1 MVGMADSQIDQRGA
15 PARAPLDAAPRAK
28 PFNESTASE
37 IVAAIGAGRTTCEAV
52 MRACL
57 ERIAAREADVRAW
70 TNLDPE
76 RALAAARAFDKEGR
90 RGPLAGVP
98 FGVKDIIDSADY
110 PTEWGTPIHR
120 GRRPERDAACVAL
133 SRKAG
138 GVLLGKTVTT
148 EFANLHPGPTRNPRD
163 LARTPGGSSSGSAA
177 AVADHMVPIA
187 LGTQTT
193 GSTIRPAS
201 FCGVFG
207 YRPTHGEHRLHGVME
222 ASGSLDTLGILAR
235 SLDDI
240 ALYRD
245 VLLGTAPQPIADVA
259 KPPRIGIYRPPIW
272 DQIEPTTRKV
282 VESAARRLGQAGA
295 EIRDVTLPEEFAGLD
310 DAHRWISSFEFA
322 RTFSW
327 EIEHHWNEISET
339 LRNGRLADG
348 LACSFERYVAMK
360 GLAESCRHAFDG
372 LWDGYDVMLTA
383 SAVGEAP
390 VGWNTFVGAPLYMM
404 STVLHV
410 PSLSLPVLEG
420 PNGMP
425 IGLQLIARR
434 HDDRKL
440 FAWGRWAYREL
451 T

>member
-1 MVGMADSQIDQRGA
+1 VDVRTD
-15 PARAPLDAAPRAK
+15 PAL
-28 PFNESTASE
+28 NEQTATD

-57 ERIAAREADVRAW
+57 DRIAARDTDVQAW
-70 TNLDPE
+70 AYLDPDQTI
-76 RALAAARAFDKEGR
+76 AAARAFDRSGR

-98 FGVKDIIDSADY
+98 FGVKDIIDTADM

-120 GRRPERDAACVAL
+120 GRRPNRDAACVAL
-133 SRKAG
+133 TRKAG

-148 EFANLHPGPTRNPRD
+148 EFANLHPGPTRNPHD

-177 AVADHMVPIA
+177 AVADFMVPIA

-207 YRPTHGEHRLHGVME
+207 YRPTYGEHRLHGVME

-235 SLDDI
+235 SLEDI

-245 VLLGTAPQPIADVA
+245 VLLGVPPQPIAEIER
-259 KPPRIGIYRPPIW
+259 PPRVGLCRTHNW
-272 DQIEPTTRKV
+272 DQVEPSTQRLIEDATQ
-282 VESAARRLGQAGA
+282 RLTQAGA
-295 EIRDVTLPEEFAGLD
+295 PVADVELPADFARLN

-322 RTFSW
+322 RTFAW
-327 EIEHHWNEISET
+327 EIDNHWDEISET

-348 LACSFERYVAMK
+348 LSCSFERYIEMQE
-360 GLAESCRHAFDG
+360 LAERCRQRMDDAWQDH
-372 LWDGYDVMLTA
+372 DVLLTP
-383 SAVGEAP
+383 SAIGEAP
-390 VGWNTFVGAPLYMM
+390 VGLFAFAGAPLYMM
-404 STVLHV
+404 WTVLHLPTV
-410 PSLSLPVLEG
+410 TLPLFTGPS
-420 PNGMP
+420 GMP
-425 IGLQLIARR
+425 VGAQVLARR

-440 FAWGRWAYREL
+440 FACARWLYQRL